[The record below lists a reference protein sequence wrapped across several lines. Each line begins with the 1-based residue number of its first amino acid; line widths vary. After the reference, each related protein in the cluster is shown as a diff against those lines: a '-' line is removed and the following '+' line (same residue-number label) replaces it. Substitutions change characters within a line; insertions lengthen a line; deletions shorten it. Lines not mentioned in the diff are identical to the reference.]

1 MITKGVSALR
11 GVHSLNTRPGPI
23 TESSGLLK
31 LHLLASEK
39 ENLVKKLTWIQGQKE
54 QTEKRLA
61 EIASAMSTVEQAVE
75 EEAKRQPGST
85 SYSGCRS
92 TFIKY

>member
-1 MITKGVSALR
+1 MINKGVSNLR
-11 GVHSLNTRPGPI
+11 GVRSLTTRPGPI

-31 LHLLASEK
+31 LHQLATEK
-39 ENLVKKLTWIQGQKE
+39 ENLLKKLVLIQGQKD

-61 EIASAMSTVEQAVE
+61 EIARAMSTLEQVVE
-75 EEAKRQPGST
+75 EKARKQPTST
-85 SYSGCRS
+85 FHTGHSG

>member
-1 MITKGVSALR
+1 MKIRGVSEIR
-11 GVHSLNTRPGPI
+11 GVRGLNTRPGPI

-31 LHLLASEK
+31 LHQLAAEK
-39 ENLVKKLTWIQGQKE
+39 ENLIKKLDWIQGQKN

-61 EIASAMSTVEQAVE
+61 EIGRAMDAVEQAVE
-75 EEAKRQPGST
+75 QRAKREPVST
-85 SYSGCRS
+85 SPARFHG

>member
-1 MITKGVSALR
+1 MITKGVSDLR

-31 LHLLASEK
+31 LHQLASEK
-39 ENLVKKLTWIQGQKE
+39 ENLIKKLARIRGQKE

-61 EIASAMSTVEQAVE
+61 EIARAMNAIEQAVE
-75 EEAKRQPGST
+75 EKAKEQPTST
-85 SYSGCRS
+85 SHTGRPG

>member
-1 MITKGVSALR
+1 MITKGVSDLR

-31 LHLLASEK
+31 LHQLASEK
-39 ENLVKKLTWIQGQKE
+39 ENLIKKLARIQGQKE

-61 EIASAMSTVEQAVE
+61 EIARAMSTLEHAIEEKTREQ
-75 EEAKRQPGST
+75 PTST
-85 SYSGCRS
+85 SQTGLPG

>member
-1 MITKGVSALR
+1 MITKGVSDLR

-31 LHLLASEK
+31 LHQLASEK
-39 ENLVKKLTWIQGQKE
+39 ENLMKKLARIQGQKE

-61 EIASAMSTVEQAVE
+61 EIARAMNAIEQAVE
-75 EEAKRQPGST
+75 EKARGQPGST

>member
-1 MITKGVSALR
+1 MKIRGVSEIR
-11 GVHSLNTRPGPI
+11 GVRGLNTRPGLI

-31 LHLLASEK
+31 LQQLAAEK
-39 ENLVKKLTWIQGQKE
+39 ENLIKKLDWIQGQKN

-61 EIASAMSTVEQAVE
+61 EIGRAMDAVEQAVE
-75 EEAKRQPGST
+75 QRAKREPVLT
-85 SYSGCRS
+85 SPAWLHG

>member
-1 MITKGVSALR
+1 MITKGVSDLR

-31 LHLLASEK
+31 LHQLASEK
-39 ENLVKKLTWIQGQKE
+39 ENLLKKLARIQGQKE

-61 EIASAMSTVEQAVE
+61 EIARAMIIIEQAVE
-75 EEAKRQPGST
+75 GKIREQPTST
-85 SYSGCRS
+85 SHAGLSGA
-92 TFIKY
+92 FMKY

>member
-1 MITKGVSALR
+1 MKIRGVSEIR
-11 GVHSLNTRPGPI
+11 GVRGLNTRPGPI

-31 LHLLASEK
+31 LHQLAAEK
-39 ENLVKKLTWIQGQKE
+39 ENLIKKLDWIQGQKN

-61 EIASAMSTVEQAVE
+61 EIGRAMDAVEQAVE
-75 EEAKRQPGST
+75 QRAKREPVST
-85 SYSGCRS
+85 SPAGFHG